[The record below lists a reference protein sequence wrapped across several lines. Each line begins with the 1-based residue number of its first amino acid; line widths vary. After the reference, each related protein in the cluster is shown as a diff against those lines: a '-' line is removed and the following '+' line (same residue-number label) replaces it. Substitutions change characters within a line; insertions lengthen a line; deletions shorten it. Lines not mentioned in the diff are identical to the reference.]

1 MISDVV
7 RQDPSLAAKILQ
19 LANSSFFF
27 RGANTTDVQTAVAR
41 LGVSQLSHLVLVEG
55 LMANGIVEDPAYAAD
70 VRRCFRASLVAEVR
84 RPPPHRDEAALAVL
98 LCPIGRAVMIAADP
112 EGVAIAAE
120 VMTSEHLT
128 QAEAERRVFGTC
140 HAAVGGHLIAL
151 WGLPLAVSRA
161 VRLQHRLDTF
171 VPGEELY
178 AAMLLANGTVD
189 PAIELTAAWQLQ
201 RTRLEPA

>member
-41 LGVSQLSHLVLVEG
+41 LGVSLLSHLVLVEG

-70 VRRCFRASLVAEVR
+70 VRRCFRASLVAEAAVSA
-84 RPPPHRDEAALAVL
+84 PHRDEAALAVL